1 MEEEIVEDLILGTEK
16 AERMAK
22 AERARLR
29 RKTTRKVVYN
39 RTENMYAKARK
50 LRKK

>member
-1 MEEEIVEDLILGTEK
+1 MEEEKLEDIIVATGK
-16 AERMAK
+16 AERIDK

-39 RTENMYAKARK
+39 RTENMYARARK